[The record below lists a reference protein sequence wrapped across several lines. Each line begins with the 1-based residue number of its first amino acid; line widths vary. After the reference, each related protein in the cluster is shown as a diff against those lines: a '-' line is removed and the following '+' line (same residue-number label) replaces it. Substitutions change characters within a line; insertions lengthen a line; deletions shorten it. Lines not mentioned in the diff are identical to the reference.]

1 MEDSESVLRETGRFS
16 MKTKLKIDVEA
27 YMKTKRMID
36 VEAYPESESVRKALE
51 GATRAVLLEGG
62 GYDLGDGLERTL
74 AEIVDASEKA
84 GKILVIVDSIPKK
97 LPYSYSRTAMY
108 GCEHKAK

>member
-1 MEDSESVLRETGRFS
+1 VEDSESVLRETGRFS
-16 MKTKLKIDVEA
+16 MKTKL
-27 YMKTKRMID
+27 MID
-36 VEAYPESESVRKALE
+36 VEACPEHVRKAME
-51 GATRAVLLEGG
+51 GATRAVVLGG

-84 GKILVIVDSIPKK
+84 GKILVIVDSIPKD
-97 LPYSYSRTAMY
+97 LPYFDHSTAMY

>member
-1 MEDSESVLRETGRFS
+1 

-27 YMKTKRMID
+27 Y
-36 VEAYPESESVRKALE
+36 PESVRKAME

-84 GKILVIVDSIPKK
+84 GKILVIVDSIPKN
-97 LPYSYSRTAMY
+97 LPYFDHSTAMY